1 MKYLLLS
8 AIILLQGCASLQDK
22 TQHIDGRENRPS
34 LFESLERNGIH
45 LVFIR

>member
-34 LFESLERNGIH
+34 FFESLERYDVH
-45 LVFIR
+45 VVFIR